1 MIFYARD
8 LKTKCLIGNI
18 AISFLTGL
26 CFVFGGIAVD
36 QITISVYLGFFAF
49 LMTMAREIVKD
60 MDCLLYTSREILEE
74 VQRKILKKYL
84 PSSKKVELV
93 KSRLD
98 SWKKDEK
105 LDKKINYNDKLG
117 DINLAIYV
125 DSVRSFKAA
134 LELGCK
140 KIYFQPKIEYM
151 GRDESDDN
159 FRCV

>member
-1 MIFYARD
+1 M
-8 LKTKCLIGNI
+8 
-18 AISFLTGL
+18 
-26 CFVFGGIAVD
+26 
-36 QITISVYLGFFAF
+36 
-49 LMTMAREIVKD
+49 
-60 MDCLLYTSREILEE
+60 
-74 VQRKILKKYL
+74 KKYL

-159 FRCV
+159 FYCIKHSHDYETYFEKIHSSLKEVASLCNESDLN